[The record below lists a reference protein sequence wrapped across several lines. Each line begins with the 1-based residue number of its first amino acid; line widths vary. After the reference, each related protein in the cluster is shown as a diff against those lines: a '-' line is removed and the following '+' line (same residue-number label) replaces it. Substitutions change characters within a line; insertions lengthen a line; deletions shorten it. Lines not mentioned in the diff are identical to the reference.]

1 MAKVLYAN
9 AYHTDR
15 LYGGPEEGGWYY
27 DVGSP
32 VMSLPFICNDTEINE
47 DDGNTITEYDSASRA
62 AACLRV
68 YELCVAAG
76 VDVPEPMSML
86 KVNDWHVDW
95 FKVYIESEPGQD
107 FPKKRPH
114 WDMGEDY

>member
-1 MAKVLYAN
+1 MAMTLFAN

-32 VMSLPFICNDTEINE
+32 VMSLPFICNDTEIKE
-47 DDGNTITEYDSASRA
+47 DDGNTLTEYDNASRN

-76 VDVPEPMSML
+76 VDVPEL
-86 KVNDWHVDW
+86 EYLQRRDWSLDW
-95 FKVYIESEPGQD
+95 FTIFTEKEPGQD